1 MKKFI
6 TPQIRDRVGNGLVWD
21 AFCGGLAMSEA
32 LGKTGSVLSSDAC
45 VPLIALYRGLLDGW
59 RPAAQVTR
67 EVYESAKALPDTDP
81 MKGFCGFGCSFGG
94 MYFSS
99 YVQPEAT
106 LTVKSGPSAGNTFHR
121 RYHAATLDVLTRQ
134 LRAIAHRPVC
144 VDFLDVPPQA
154 GPAAVYC
161 DPPYRGTVGYAGVPA
176 FDHDAFYRHC
186 AAWSKHCPVFIS
198 EYECPIGVCILDVP
212 APRGCT
218 MAKADARER
227 LYYIAKG
234 SL

>member
-6 TPQIRDRVGNGLVWD
+6 TPQIRDRVGTGLVWD

-45 VPLIALYRGLLDGW
+45 VPLIALYQGLLDGW
-59 RPAAQVTR
+59 RPAQQVTR

-121 RYHAATLDVLTRQ
+121 RYHAA
-134 LRAIAHRPVC
+134 
-144 VDFLDVPPQA
+144 
-154 GPAAVYC
+154 AVYC

-176 FDHDAFYRHC
+176 FDHDVFYRHC

-198 EYECPIGVCILDVP
+198 EYECPIGVCVLDVP